1 MSNTKSRQALRAAQ
15 TGFSMIEVM
24 VSILIF
30 AFGVLGL
37 VGLQVQATRIS
48 EDADDRNRASLMAN
62 ELVSEMWAAQS
73 VTVDTTSWS
82 KRVSDEAN
90 GGLHNGAGTV
100 TTSTDT
106 AGAVTATIEITW
118 TTIARG
124 ADGPSGRYVT
134 QVVLPGV
141 SS

>member
-1 MSNTKSRQALRAAQ
+1 
-15 TGFSMIEVM
+15 MIEVM

-48 EDADDRNRASLMAN
+48 EDSEDRNRAALMAN
-62 ELVSEMWAAQS
+62 ELVAKMWAAQS
-73 VTVDTTSWS
+73 VTVDKSSWD
-82 KRVSDEAN
+82 KRVADEAN

-100 TTSTDT
+100 TTSTD

-124 ADGPSGRYVT
+124 ADGSKGRYVT